1 MFYISLLEKHVFRV
15 FFFFIDDKKYI
26 ATIKE
31 ARVWGSGY
39 FLRLLFMTLLIASC
53 MYRPKH
59 VWENTWQWLSD
70 GILYEQK
77 RLANNPSILYPFI
90 NCLII
95 FKKQI
100 HIWKQFCLIY
110 LSFFICLRF
119 TTQ

>member
-1 MFYISLLEKHVFRV
+1 
-15 FFFFIDDKKYI
+15 
-26 ATIKE
+26 
-31 ARVWGSGY
+31 
-39 FLRLLFMTLLIASC
+39 

-77 RLANNPSILYPFI
+77 RLTNNPGILYPFI

-100 HIWKQFCLIY
+100 YI
-110 LSFFICLRF
+110 
-119 TTQ
+119 